1 LQLQKAYDCKNEGF
15 FDSIVGKH
23 GDYRACRRWQN
34 AVKYIMKDGN
44 YLAEGFEPEA
54 ILNALKSKK
63 SSLYEE
69 IAIRMQQGATV
80 KDICSTNPG
89 FVLKEL
95 KNLQNFE
102 AFISTTNLEP
112 PVKTFYGCEYSKVL
126 RMYELHNNLIAEWLN
141 KNLLVPDRPHKQQ
154 QLWIAGPPNIGKTHL
169 LNSLRQYCNVYIVPY
184 DNNWYDDYT
193 DDYDIAVMDEF
204 VGQKTINFLNQFL
217 EGAQMKLNRRNIF
230 PYVKKKNIPVII
242 MSNFTPKECFHNK
255 ELQCLD
261 ALLTRLLV
269 VEVPNMDDETV
280 AWVNKESKI
289 DIKFSEPPK
298 NTLIDLTNEL
308 EDSPTMTE
316 LFCGEKLQTYSQI
329 SEEPKVKI
337 EKSPE
342 LIPIKKKPWRES
354 VTELLVESE
363 DSESIETGWIKSKRD
378 LEKLSSPQRK
388 ELKEKSQTNVSSQ
401 QPVPPKK
408 RKTKK

>member
-1 LQLQKAYDCKNEGF
+1 MIISCLEDHKDSCGKHYHVALQLNKAYDCKNEGF

-23 GDYRACRRWQN
+23 GNYRACKRWQN
-34 AVKYIMKDGN
+34 SVKYIMKDGN

-154 QLWIAGPPNIGKTHL
+154 QLWIAGPPNIGKTH
-169 LNSLRQYCNVYIVPY
+169 
-184 DNNWYDDYT
+184 
-193 DDYDIAVMDEF
+193 
-204 VGQKTINFLNQFL
+204 
-217 EGAQMKLNRRNIF
+217 
-230 PYVKKKNIPVII
+230 
-242 MSNFTPKECFHNK
+242 
-255 ELQCLD
+255 
-261 ALLTRLLV
+261 
-269 VEVPNMDDETV
+269 
-280 AWVNKESKI
+280 
-289 DIKFSEPPK
+289 
-298 NTLIDLTNEL
+298 
-308 EDSPTMTE
+308 
-316 LFCGEKLQTYSQI
+316 
-329 SEEPKVKI
+329 
-337 EKSPE
+337 
-342 LIPIKKKPWRES
+342 
-354 VTELLVESE
+354 
-363 DSESIETGWIKSKRD
+363 
-378 LEKLSSPQRK
+378 
-388 ELKEKSQTNVSSQ
+388 
-401 QPVPPKK
+401 
-408 RKTKK
+408 